1 MWYLTTITVNDT
13 KTSRSIALKNSTA
26 EINQGKFRTEG
37 LCFIQLKVRLK
48 RNVINFTNFR
58 ISLPDMIVQT
68 EMELIIFHANSVI
81 KI

>member
-26 EINQGKFRTEG
+26 EINRRKFRTEG

-48 RNVINFTNFR
+48 ENVINFTNFW

-68 EMELIIFHANSVI
+68 EMELIIFHVNSVI